1 MPENQN
7 SNFGNIMASALPVVG
22 GIAQG
27 IMQGE
32 ANRKARKFAKS
43 MYYTQREHTIED
55 WNRTNEY
62 NHPRQQMQRLQ
73 EAGLNPHLIYGGS
86 GSTEAGGIKTPD
98 APTWKPESVGEGI
111 PQAIMGIHDLRAKS
125 AQADNLQKQT
135 DLLEEER
142 KLKAAQT
149 IATLMSADVSA
160 VDLDQRKLD
169 LNTNRQL
176 VDTVIELKRQ
186 SVDNL
191 RSQTAEAYQRIDIS
205 KAMKAPN
212 LAIAMQ
218 EIINKK
224 LDAILKGKTGRSID
238 ANTQKTLEETKEI
251 GQKISNMITEGKLK
265 EFELQFKEM
274 RGKTADWPAYMRLFK
289 DVVDAVPDVF
299 TPGGSYKKPFGVKKN
314 P

>member
-1 MPENQN
+1 
-7 SNFGNIMASALPVVG
+7 MASSLPLVG
-22 GIAQG
+22 GIVQG
-27 IMQGE
+27 IFQGE

-55 WNRTNEY
+55 WNRVNEY

-73 EAGLNPHLIYGGS
+73 EAGINPFLAAGGAL
-86 GSTEAGGIKTPD
+86 TEAGGIKTPD
-98 APTWKPESVGEGI
+98 APTWRPESVGEGA
-111 PQAIMGIHDLRAKS
+111 PAAVMGIYDLRAKS

-135 DLLEEER
+135 EILEEER
-142 KLKAAQT
+142 KLKMAQT
-149 IATLMSADVSA
+149 IATLLSADKTG
-160 VDLDQRKLD
+160 VDTEQAKLD

-176 VDTVIELKRQ
+176 VDTVIEMKRQ
-186 SVDNL
+186 AVDNL
-191 RSQTAEAYQRIDIS
+191 RAQTAEAYQRIDIS

-224 LDAILKGKTGRSID
+224 LDAVLKGKTGKSID
-238 ANTQKTLEETKEI
+238 ANTQKTLEETREI

-274 RGKTADWPAYMRLFK
+274 RGKSADWPAYMRLFK
-289 DVVDAVPDVF
+289 DVIDAVPDVF